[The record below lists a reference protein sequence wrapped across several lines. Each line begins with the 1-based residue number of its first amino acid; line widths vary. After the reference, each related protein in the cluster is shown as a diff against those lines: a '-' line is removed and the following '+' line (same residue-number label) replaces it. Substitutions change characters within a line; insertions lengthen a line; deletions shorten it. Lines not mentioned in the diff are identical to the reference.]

1 MKTEAYKYYQLVIND
16 RPVVAEFV
24 GEVPSDIIITKS
36 KEFKANHVC
45 QSQYLLPI
53 LKRTDAAC
61 CSQFQLSYLKI
72 KKGKFLPPLLPAI
85 FSSTD
90 SQKMASKLHTYPF
103 SKISH
108 LKITFYLNISVRIF
122 QGAFLTIILPEGC
135 THGSVC
141 THCGPSFG
149 SIKSKQNHS
158 PNCRLNKSS
167 RNSNK

>member
-16 RPVVAEFV
+16 RPVVEFV
-24 GEVPSDIIITKS
+24 REVPSDIIITKS

-45 QSQYLLPI
+45 QSQYLLKI
-53 LKRTDAAC
+53 LKRTDAPC

-90 SQKMASKLHTYPF
+90 NQKMASKFHTYPF

-108 LKITFYLNISVRIF
+108 LKITFYINMSVRIF
-122 QGAFLTIILPEGC
+122 LQLFFPFVERC
-135 THGSVC
+135 THESVC
-141 THCGPSFG
+141 THCGPSFR
-149 SIKSKQNHS
+149 SIKSKQYHS
-158 PNCRLNKSS
+158 PNCRLKKSS
-167 RNSNK
+167 KNSNK